1 MAVLQLAA
9 TAKNPVGAYL
19 SPSDLTASFTSTPL
33 GRPLEPPAYY
43 KHIFS

>member
-1 MAVLQLAA
+1 MAVLQLPA

-19 SPSDLTASFTSTPL
+19 SPDLTASFTSTPL